1 MRAIEFIEHIQKI
14 IDVHGDVHVKID
26 GGDIMDIKYDCRRS
40 CTKEFGDIKIVT
52 IVTDVRRESP
62 GAIVV
67 GEDEILLTAEDI
79 KEINRLDDDVDAA
92 IHYLKISIQ
101 NYQERLV
108 YNHARV

>member
-52 IVTDVRRESP
+52 DVRCESP

-67 GEDEILLTAEDI
+67 DDDDILLTAEP
-79 KEINRLDDDVDAA
+79 
-92 IHYLKISIQ
+92 ISRKLIFSMMKLIQ
-101 NYQERLV
+101 Q
-108 YNHARV
+108 